1 MSRDFSVRRGAR
13 AVRLADYIR
22 ADLGQ
27 RIRSGE
33 AIPARLSL
41 IELGRHYGVSVTP
54 LRTAVNGLIE
64 DGLITK
70 LPNRRLEVSGPR
82 RRTRTARKPVPAPPT
97 PSHWDE
103 TLLKT
108 IMQASLCRRATYV
121 REQALSR
128 ELRIG
133 RSIIRQ
139 TFNRFAG
146 AGLIEHVP
154 RRGWLVHPVRRE
166 DMDAYLEVRGTLELK
181 ALELSRFRLR
191 KVDLREML
199 ESDRSL
205 ATGAPPVLDNR
216 MHDYL
221 IDKSGNLYIR
231 QFFQQYIARYYTALF
246 YYAAPETAVVDRMV
260 LQHRRIIEALIA
272 RDWKRARRLL
282 SQHIR
287 AQGPVLMKLVE
298 KGSHK
303 S

>member
-1 MSRDFSVRRGAR
+1 MK
-13 AVRLADYIR
+13 LTDYIR
-22 ADLGQ
+22 ADLAQ
-27 RIRSGE
+27 RIESGE
-33 AIPARLSL
+33 IPRGRLSL
-41 IELGRHYGVSVTP
+41 AGLAGRYGVSVTP
-54 LRTAVNGLIE
+54 LRAAVEALVGE
-64 DGLITK
+64 GLITK
-70 LPNRRLEVSGPR
+70 LPNRRLEVPGPGARRKAR
-82 RRTRTARKPVPAPPT
+82 RRPVPAPPT
-97 PSHWDE
+97 PGDWDE

-108 IMQASLCRRATYV
+108 IMHASLRRRATYV

-128 ELRIG
+128 ELGIG
-133 RSIIRQ
+133 RSIIRR
-139 TFNRFAG
+139 TFNRFVG

-154 RRGWLVHPVRRE
+154 RRGWLVHPVRQE

-191 KVDLREML
+191 KADLREML
-199 ESDRSL
+199 EGDRSL
-205 ATGAPPVLDNR
+205 ARGARPVLDNR

-272 RDWKRARRLL
+272 RDWIRARRLL
-282 SQHIR
+282 SEHIR

-298 KGSHK
+298 RGSHK
-303 S
+303 SGQ